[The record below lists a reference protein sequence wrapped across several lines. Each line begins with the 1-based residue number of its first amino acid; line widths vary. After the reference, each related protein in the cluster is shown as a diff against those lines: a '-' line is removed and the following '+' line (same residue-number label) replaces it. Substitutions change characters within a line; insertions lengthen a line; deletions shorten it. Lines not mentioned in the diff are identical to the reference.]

1 MFDKLVES
9 TSQKRPGRARRY
21 FLTTTLAYAAGLTTL
36 AVATVFWFNPA
47 LAETAGLAAS
57 LAPPPVPSGP
67 PPAVQRA
74 RPQPERA
81 FASPTTPPA
90 RIADPREVPPSNPH
104 PRHTPRDYIIG
115 APGPASG
122 SYVGPPTT
130 GGESA
135 EPPPPPPPPTPIG
148 TPTPAPKQEV
158 VRLTSTVLQGKAVR
172 RVQPP
177 YPHIAKI
184 GRISGPVQVQVMIS
198 QDGSVDGVTAL
209 SGHPLLRD
217 AALQAARQWVFSP
230 TVLNG
235 QPVRVVGVITF
246 NFMLN

>member
-9 TSQKRPGRARRY
+9 TTQKRPGRARRY

-47 LAETAGLAAS
+47 MAETAGLAAS
-57 LAPPPVPSGP
+57 LAPPPIPVGP
-67 PPAVQRA
+67 PPTVRPVK
-74 RPQPERA
+74 PQPPQV
-81 FASPTTPPA
+81 FAAPTTPPSA
-90 RIADPREVPPSNPH
+90 IADPRKVLPSTPH
-104 PRHTPRDYIIG
+104 PRGASQGYVIG
-115 APGPASG
+115 AHGLSNGP
-122 SYVGPPTT
+122 YVGLPPTS
-130 GGESA
+130 GENA
-135 EPPPPPPPPTPIG
+135 EPPPPPPTPALTA
-148 TPTPAPKQEV
+148 TPTPAPKQET
-158 VRLTSTVLQGKAVR
+158 VRLTSTMIQSKAVK

-177 YPHIAKI
+177 YPQIAKLSK
-184 GRISGPVQVQVMIS
+184 ISGPVQVQVMIS

-230 TVLNG
+230 TILNG

-246 NFMLN
+246 NFTLN